1 MVNLVAQRT
10 LPQSRLSVRLLS
22 GFALVNDGSRLDLPR
37 TEAKLIA
44 FLALQRR
51 PVARDKVAGVLWG
64 DRSEQKAQACL
75 RSALWR
81 IRKSADGF
89 LDEGDSLGLADWVS
103 IDLDEITGR
112 AQQMLLREAPFEER
126 RLTVPDL
133 TAELLP
139 DWYDDWVHYERER
152 HRQLSLHALEAL
164 ALELADHGHFAAA
177 VDAAMAAIE
186 MEPLRESAHRAVIKV
201 HLAEGNVTEATRH
214 FRMYERTLESE
225 MGITPSPRLQELVGP
240 LPWSVPGTQATDPG
254 DRRPFVRVERPVRS

>member
-1 MVNLVAQRT
+1 MANLVAQRT
-10 LPQSRLSVRLLS
+10 EPRARLCVRLLA
-22 GFALVNDGSRLDLPR
+22 GFALVSGGSRLELPR
-37 TEAKLIA
+37 TEAKLVA

-64 DRSEQKAQACL
+64 DRSEPKAQACL

-81 IRKSADGF
+81 IRKSAGDF
-89 LDEGDSLGLADWVS
+89 LDEGDSLALADWVS
-103 IDLDEITGR
+103 IDLDGITER
-112 AQQMLLREAPFEER
+112 AQRLLVGGAPLAEP
-126 RLTVPDL
+126 RLTVADL

-164 ALELADHGHFAAA
+164 AFELAEEGRFAAA

-214 FRMYERTLESE
+214 FRMYERTLKKE
-225 MGITPSPRLQELVGP
+225 MGITPSPRLQELLGR
-240 LPWSVPGTQATDPG
+240 LPWAAGGV
-254 DRRPFVRVERPVRS
+254 RPPPAEQTRALLRAERPAHG

>member
-1 MVNLVAQRT
+1 MDLVAQRAE
-10 LPQSRLSVRLLS
+10 PKFRLSVRLLS
-22 GFALVNDGSRLDLPR
+22 GFALVSDGSRLELPR

-44 FLALQRR
+44 FLALQHR

-81 IRKSADGF
+81 IRKSAGDF

-103 IDLDEITGR
+103 IDLDDITER
-112 AQQMLLREAPFEER
+112 AQQMLVRATPPTQR
-126 RLTVPDL
+126 RLSVPDL

-164 ALELADHGHFAAA
+164 ALDLAEQGLFAAA

-214 FRMYERTLESE
+214 FRMYERTLKRE
-225 MGITPSPRLQELVGP
+225 MGIPPSPRLQELLGR
-240 LPWSVPGTQATDPG
+240 LPWAPRGLRSPGPGETRAFVRAEGPVPG
-254 DRRPFVRVERPVRS
+254 